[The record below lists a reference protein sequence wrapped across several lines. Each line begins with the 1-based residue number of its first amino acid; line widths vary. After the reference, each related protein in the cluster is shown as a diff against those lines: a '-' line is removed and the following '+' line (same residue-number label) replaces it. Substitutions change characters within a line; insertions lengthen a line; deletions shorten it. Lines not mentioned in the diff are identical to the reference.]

1 MKNKVDILDVDELVP
16 VPADL
21 SKVSDV
27 WKNNVVKKEIY
38 VTKIKNIK
46 DKLPDKIPDITNW
59 ATNTTLSTKINE
71 VKNEYLILIT

>member
-38 VTKIKNIK
+38 VTKIKNIE

-59 ATNTTLSTKINE
+59 ATDTTLSTKINE

>member
-27 WKNNVVKKEIY
+27 WENNVVKKEIY
-38 VTKIKNIK
+38 VTKIKNIE

-59 ATNTTLSTKINE
+59 ATDTTLSTKINE